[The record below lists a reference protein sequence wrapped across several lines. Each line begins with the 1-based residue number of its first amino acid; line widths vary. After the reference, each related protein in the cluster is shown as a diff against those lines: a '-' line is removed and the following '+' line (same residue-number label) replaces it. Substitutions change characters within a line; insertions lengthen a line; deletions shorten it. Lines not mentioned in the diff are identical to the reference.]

1 MNRAW
6 LSTDWSENAARRGGE
21 PGVRVNA
28 RSRAGRCALLVLLGA
43 LSGALSR
50 AQNLEEIVKRG
61 ETVFASTCATG
72 YCHGPKGS
80 PGGAPR
86 LAARGFDQN
95 YIAGT
100 LARGIPGT
108 AMASFAATL
117 SRADFTAVVA
127 YLATLNGMP
136 NGIAN
141 PSLAVL
147 GSAPPAPAPT
157 LTPEAARGRALFSD
171 AVRGFGRCSTCHEVN
186 GIGISVATPIS
197 EIPASVGALRSL
209 STPQVSTA
217 TANSESMPALLVGNT
232 RRAVIFYD
240 LTTVPPVLRTMDPAA
255 VKIADGAS
263 WRHAS
268 VIASYNDAEL
278 AAILEYLRAAGK

>member
-6 LSTDWSENAARRGGE
+6 LSTDSAHNAARRGGE
-21 PGVRVNA
+21 PGVRVSA

-43 LSGALSR
+43 LSGAQSR
-50 AQNLEEIVKRG
+50 AQNLEEVVKRG

-80 PGGAPR
+80 AGGAPR

-108 AMASFAATL
+108 AMASFAASL

-127 YLATLNGMP
+127 YLATLNG
-136 NGIAN
+136 IAN
-141 PSLAVL
+141 PSLAGS
-147 GSAPPAPAPT
+147 GSAPRAPAPT

-197 EIPASVGALRSL
+197 EIPDNPSALRLL

-217 TANSESMPALLVGNT
+217 VANSESMPALVVGNT

-240 LTTVPPVLRTMDPAA
+240 LTTVPPVLRTMDPGA

-268 VIASYNDAEL
+268 VIASYSDAEL